1 VQEHQR
7 PHGSVI
13 QSKVRVP
20 VVPDTFVD
28 RPRLRGLLARLIA
41 ERRITVVS
49 ATAGAGKTTAVVSA
63 TETLGYPVAWLSV
76 DRTDAAPGR
85 LVTYL
90 EAALT
95 QRLPG
100 LAGVATEALAAGIPH
115 AEAAGFLAEG
125 VGENRILLVLDNLER
140 LGETREAWAVVE
152 ALLRYAP
159 PALGIVLVSRREIP
173 TGICALPV
181 GGAVAVLG
189 ESELALTT
197 AEAGEALA
205 RVGKADIDAA
215 SAVRATGGWLTGVLF
230 EAWRSADHVVG
241 GGGEADPLYGYL
253 SSQILDELDPADR
266 EFLVATALL
275 DEVSAPRAAALGLRR
290 SGERLLA
297 LRAAHLPV
305 SWERDGQ
312 VMRCH
317 PRFREY
323 LSERLERLDEDELH
337 GLRIAHARQLAAEDL
352 QEDATEEFLRAGAH
366 GYAGVTAERA
376 IMDVVE
382 RGDFAIAERW
392 TRELVHSSPTGASNL
407 TAAELMLAVAH
418 DDFRR
423 VVEIGDRVA
432 AAGERDLLVSSSETA
447 VWTLIWGYITTV
459 RPDDVRAVL
468 AAARPGP
475 VTDAVRYASQVMID
489 VPGGPVGR
497 PPLTGRPVDA
507 LIYVADYSLGNLD
520 ELANEPGSRYAELVR
535 AQWRV
540 AALRAMGYTK
550 QALDLLASTPPTSDR
565 LSLQAWIGPLVLI
578 DAGRGDDARAQLELG
593 RRLARE
599 QGQIAVETM
608 NGLAQAKL
616 ALRVDGD
623 PGAARAVL
631 DQPEHRR
638 VAAAFT
644 SIGEYA
650 DMWYGL
656 ALLRES
662 RDAQALT
669 RLRRSVQGMLR
680 GGRILEL
687 PIAAVYLAEGEW
699 RAGDGDAADA
709 AADVALDAARRQGS
723 NHHLL
728 QALAD
733 FPAVASRRIDAE
745 AGADSRWHEIGRAL
759 RAQGVELTVEI
770 GASVELLEF
779 GARTILLDGQE
790 VRPRIH
796 KAYELLALLA
806 TRQPDPVSR
815 DELLAA
821 LFGAS
826 NTDSA
831 RSYLRQAVHWL
842 RHALPAGGVIVE
854 AGSVRLSGQLV
865 VVSESK
871 RFESELAQA
880 ARLQNGERLS
890 ATLAA
895 LAMYDRGEYL
905 PGRRSEWTDA
915 RERALSSVAAD
926 ARFEA
931 AELALAAGD
940 YTRARLLAEQVVG
953 AEPFHEA
960 GWRLMMR
967 IANMLGDENAV
978 IRAFHEC
985 ERSLASVG
993 AQPAP
998 STRELLTHLRR

>member
-1 VQEHQR
+1 
-7 PHGSVI
+7 VI
-13 QSKVRVP
+13 QSKLQVP
-20 VVPDTFVD
+20 ALPDTFVD
-28 RPRLRGLLARLIA
+28 RPRLHILLARLIA
-41 ERRITVVS
+41 DRRITVVS

-63 TETLGYPVAWLSV
+63 TETLGRPVGWLAV

-85 LVTYL
+85 LLTYV
-90 EAALT
+90 EAAFA
-95 QRLPG
+95 QRLPH

-115 AEAAGFLAEG
+115 AEAAGLLAES
-125 VGENRILLVLDNLER
+125 VGENSIVLVLDNLER
-140 LGETREAWAVVE
+140 LGETREPWAVVE

-159 PALGIVLVSRREIP
+159 AALTIVLISRREIP
-173 TGICALPV
+173 AGLCALPV

-189 ESELALTT
+189 EAELALTP

-205 RVGKADIDAA
+205 RVGKAEIDAD

-275 DEVSAPRAAALGLRR
+275 DEVSASRAAALGLRR
-290 SGERLLA
+290 AGERLRA

-305 SWERDGQ
+305 SWDSDGQ

-323 LSERLERLDEDELH
+323 LSERLERLDEDDVRDM
-337 GLRIAHARQLAAEDL
+337 RIAHARQMAAEDL
-352 QEDATEEFLRAGAH
+352 DEEATEEFLRVGAH
-366 GYAGVTAERA
+366 AYAGVTAERA
-376 IMDVVE
+376 IIAVVE

-392 TRELVHSSPTGASNL
+392 IRALAQSSPIGASSL

-418 DDFRR
+418 DDFRQ
-423 VVEIGDRVA
+423 VVGIGDRVA
-432 AAGERDLLVSSSETA
+432 AAGERDRLVASSETA
-447 VWTLIWGYITTV
+447 VWTLIWAYITTV
-459 RPDDVRAVL
+459 RPDDARAVL

-489 VPGGPVGR
+489 LPGGPVAR

-520 ELANEPGSRYAELVR
+520 ELAHEPGSRYDELVR

-540 AALRAMGYTK
+540 AALRAIGYTE
-550 QALDLLASTPPTSDR
+550 QALELLASTPPTSDT

-578 DAGRGDDARAQLELG
+578 DAGRGDEARTQLALG

-599 QGQIAVETM
+599 QGQIAVEAM
-608 NGLAQAKL
+608 NALVQAKL
-616 ALRVDGD
+616 ALWVDDD

-644 SIGEYA
+644 SIGEYT
-650 DMWYGL
+650 DMWYGV
-656 ALLRES
+656 ALLRQS
-662 RDAQALT
+662 RDAEALVP
-669 RLRRSVQGMLR
+669 LRRAVQDMLR

-687 PIAAVYLAEGEW
+687 PVAAVYLAEAEW
-699 RAGDGDAADA
+699 RAGDADAADA
-709 AADVALDAARRQGS
+709 AADLALDAARRQGS

-728 QALAD
+728 QALAM

-745 AGADSRWHEIGRAL
+745 PRADSRWHEIGRAL
-759 RAQGVELTVEI
+759 RAQDVELAVQI
-770 GASVELLEF
+770 RASVELREF
-779 GARTILLDGQE
+779 GARAISVDGHE

-806 TRQPDPVSR
+806 TRQPDPVPR
-815 DELLAA
+815 DELLEA

-842 RHALPAGGVIVE
+842 RQALPEGGVIVE
-854 AGSVRLSGQLV
+854 AGSVRLSPQLA

-871 RFESELAQA
+871 HFESELAQA

-895 LAMYDRGEYL
+895 LAIYDRGDYL
-905 PGRRSEWTDA
+905 PGRRSEWSDA
-915 RERALSSVAAD
+915 RERELASVAAD
-926 ARFEA
+926 ARYET
-931 AELALAAGD
+931 AELAFAAGD
-940 YTRARLLAEQVVG
+940 YSLARRLAEQVVG

-960 GWRLMMR
+960 AWRLMMR
-967 IANMLGDENAV
+967 IANMLGDEKAV
-978 IRAFHEC
+978 IRTFHNC
-985 ERSLASVG
+985 ERSLASLG
-993 AQPAP
+993 TQPSP
-998 STRELLTHLRR
+998 STRELLTQLRR